1 MKNQF
6 IIPSVII
13 AAAIL
18 GGFWMLKSPAELPK
32 APEITIW
39 EAIDGGEIEV
49 LKAVIAD
56 GSNVNAQKTSNGWT
70 PLHYAARWG
79 HKEVVE
85 LLIAAG
91 ADVNVKFEDYGE
103 TPLHFAVIE
112 GHAEIAELLIV
123 KGADVNAKNVD
134 GERPLDWAIRRK
146 HPEIADLLRKHGGKT
161 AEELGTEG
169 K

>member
-91 ADVNVKFEDYGE
+91 ADVNVKFEDGK
-103 TPLHFAVIE
+103 TALNWVSSR
-112 GHAEIAELLIV
+112 G
-123 KGADVNAKNVD
+123 
-134 GERPLDWAIRRK
+134 
-146 HPEIADLLRKHGGKT
+146 EIADLLRKHGAKT
-161 AEELGTEG
+161 GEELKTEG